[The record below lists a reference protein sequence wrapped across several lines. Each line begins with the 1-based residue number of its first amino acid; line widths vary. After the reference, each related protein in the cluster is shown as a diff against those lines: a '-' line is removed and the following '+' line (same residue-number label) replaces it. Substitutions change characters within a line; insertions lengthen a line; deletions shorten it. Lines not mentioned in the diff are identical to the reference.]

1 MPIKEES
8 PSTRSLLGVDQ
19 EGQSM
24 FDKTGCPSGHRQDR
38 RKLEIAGMNG
48 KNDTGIESA
57 YALPCHTGKMAP
69 FCKVR
74 ALGKWAIKG
83 ALACGMMMAWSMH
96 LVTAALG
103 QESASVRQVGQAG
116 KSDRLVEQVK
126 RAWSFRSTPSFA
138 GAGASLLPAT
148 AFSEERIR
156 QWTSLVLPRLRFEL
170 PVPPQLFLHETT
182 SLLYH
187 EIAKRLGVRYRFSG
201 SDDSGY
207 DCSGFVWR
215 VFQSAGGD
223 LDRVAA
229 RTLWSQLPEANP
241 EEKEQFGTLV
251 FFNGLRHVGIV
262 RDAKTFY
269 HASRTHGVTLSSY
282 DGYWGRR
289 ITGFRRAPSI
299 AP

>member
-1 MPIKEES
+1 
-8 PSTRSLLGVDQ
+8 
-19 EGQSM
+19 
-24 FDKTGCPSGHRQDR
+24 
-38 RKLEIAGMNG
+38 MNG
-48 KNDTGIESA
+48 KNDTGIESGSL
-57 YALPCHTGKMAP
+57 LPYQTGKTEP
-69 FCKVR
+69 SSRVR
-74 ALGKWAIKG
+74 AIGKWAIKVV
-83 ALACGMMMAWSMH
+83 LACGVVMAWSIH
-96 LVTAALG
+96 LVTAAFG
-103 QESASVRQVGQAG
+103 QESASVRQAGQAI
-116 KSDRLVEQVK
+116 KSERLVEQVK
-126 RAWSFRSTPSFA
+126 RAWGLRSNPSFA

-148 AFSEERIR
+148 AFPEERIR

-187 EIAKRLGVRYRFSG
+187 EIAKRLGVRYRFRG
-201 SDDSGY
+201 TDDSGY

-223 LDRVAA
+223 FDRVAA

-289 ITGFRRAPSI
+289 ITGFRRAPAI

>member
-1 MPIKEES
+1 
-8 PSTRSLLGVDQ
+8 
-19 EGQSM
+19 
-24 FDKTGCPSGHRQDR
+24 
-38 RKLEIAGMNG
+38 MNG

-57 YALPCHTGKMAP
+57 HVLPCQAGKTMP
-69 FCKVR
+69 FSQVR
-74 ALGKWAIKG
+74 AIGKWVFKAT
-83 ALACGMMMAWSMH
+83 LVCGMVMTWSMH
-96 LVTAALG
+96 LVTAAFG
-103 QESASVRQVGQAG
+103 QESASVRQAGQAR
-116 KSDRLVEQVK
+116 KSERLVEQVK
-126 RAWSFRSTPSFA
+126 KAWNLRSAPSFV
-138 GAGASLLPAT
+138 GASASLLPAT
-148 AFSEERIR
+148 AFPDEKIR
-156 QWTSLVLPRLRFEL
+156 QWTSLVLPSLRFEL

-187 EIAKRLGVRYRFSG
+187 EIAKRLGVRYRFRG

-223 LDRVAA
+223 FDRVAA

-241 EEKEQFGTLV
+241 DEKEQFGTLV

-289 ITGFRRAPSI
+289 ITGFRRAPAI

>member
-1 MPIKEES
+1 
-8 PSTRSLLGVDQ
+8 
-19 EGQSM
+19 
-24 FDKTGCPSGHRQDR
+24 
-38 RKLEIAGMNG
+38 MNG

-57 YALPCHTGKMAP
+57 HALPCQIGKSGAASR
-69 FCKVR
+69 VR
-74 ALGKWAIKG
+74 AIGKWVVKV
-83 ALACGMMMAWSMH
+83 ALACGMVFAWSMH
-96 LVTAALG
+96 LVTAAFG
-103 QESASVRQVGQAG
+103 QESAAVRQSGQTS
-116 KSDRLVEQVK
+116 KSERLVEQVK

-148 AFSEERIR
+148 AFPEERVR
-156 QWTSLVLPRLRFEL
+156 QWTSMVLPHLRFEL

-187 EIAKRLGVRYRFSG
+187 EIAKRLGVRYRFRG

-223 LDRVAA
+223 FDRVAA
-229 RTLWSQLPEANP
+229 RTLWSQLPEAKA

-289 ITGFRRAPSI
+289 VTGFRRAPSI